1 MRKRLTT
8 VLLGSG
14 VAALAIGLG
23 TTTAMASS
31 VASTW
36 TVKPGGAVKASGSG
50 QVKDA
55 NTGTVAKCSSIKLG
69 STLKKGSGL
78 SGKGIGTIAS
88 ASFTGCTIATITVTV
103 KANGLPWKLNASS
116 FKNGVTMG
124 TVSGIDLK
132 ASAPGCSAT
141 LDGTKAGANNGT
153 TKISY
158 SNSTGKLK
166 LLGSGNL
173 HSWAVSGCF
182 GLVNNG
188 DTEKASGTETVSPKQ
203 AITSP

>member
-8 VLLGSG
+8 VLLSSSA
-14 VAALAIGLG
+14 VALALGLG

-36 TVKPGGAVKASGSG
+36 TVKPGGSVQASGSG

-55 NTGTVAKCSSIKLG
+55 NTGTVAKCTSIKLS
-69 STLKKGSGL
+69 STLKKGAGL
-78 SGKGIGTIAS
+78 SGKGIGTITKG
-88 ASFTGCTIATITVTV
+88 SFTGCTIATIQVTV
-103 KANGLPWKLNASS
+103 KVHGLPWKLNASS

-132 ASAPGCSAT
+132 ATAPGCSAT
-141 LDGTKAGANNGT
+141 LDGSKAGANNGT

-158 SNSTGKLK
+158 SNSTGQLK

-188 DTEKASGTETVSPKQ
+188 DTEKASGTEKISPKQ
-203 AITSP
+203 TITSP